1 MDREPVG
8 EGDGELRRPPP
19 PSLAEMVH
27 ESEAFQLQQERRKLR
42 IQSVRAHMAV
52 QVLEGHNRLLQHLL
66 LQERRKSSQCPEE
79 RTSGHCP
86 HAAPV
91 GPATCVTKC
100 TVKTRSAMKIIQDLK
115 LLWEPKRFTNKMDF
129 AERQRI
135 LEEKETAEFCTYLDW
150 APVPASQGARDRRE
164 IHFIEEGATASGG
177 RSGSL
182 PLLTRTDADGDPSD
196 PRNYEED
203 EEEDSSVSDPEFPDE
218 ESQESRHSDGLD

>member
-1 MDREPVG
+1 MAEALGANVQAQRRPIFQQFMDREPVD
-8 EGDGELRRPPP
+8 EEDGERLWWPP

-27 ESEAFQLQQERRKLR
+27 ESEAFRLQQERRMLR
-42 IQSVRAHMAV
+42 IQAVRAHMAV

-91 GPATCVTKC
+91 GPATVVTKY
-100 TVKTRSAMKIIQDLK
+100 TVKTRSAMKIIQDLQ
-115 LLWEPKRFTNKMDF
+115 LLWEPEPFTNKMGF

-135 LEEKETAEFCTYLDW
+135 LYENVTAERCTYLDW
-150 APVPASQGARDRRE
+150 APVPASQGARDCRE

-196 PRNYEED
+196 PPQLRGG
-203 EEEDSSVSDPEFPDE
+203 
-218 ESQESRHSDGLD
+218 R